1 MCELLAAA
9 GQASSWA
16 REMKRGVLVS
26 FRLQMRLAPAAG
38 AGDGQGAEEQEDP
51 GKHPP
56 PPIHPLYSSAIT
68 SLIRVALILSSN

>member
-26 FRLQMRLAPAAG
+26 FRLQMRPAPVVG
-38 AGDGQGAEEQEDP
+38 AGDGQGLGLEEQEASGNICFNTQSP
-51 GKHPP
+51 RST
-56 PPIHPLYSSAIT
+56 L
-68 SLIRVALILSSN
+68 

>member
-26 FRLQMRLAPAAG
+26 FRLQMRLAPVAG
-38 AGDGQGAEEQEDP
+38 AGDGPGLEEQEAAGNTSP
-51 GKHPP
+51 SNHPF
-56 PPIHPLYSSAIT
+56 ACT
-68 SLIRVALILSSN
+68 F